1 MQPNL
6 FWLFVGIRAAHHGN
20 HGHMATPELDL
31 LRRGG
36 GGGEV
41 GDVGRTAGKRRGIKD
56 VV

>member
-36 GGGEV
+36 GGEV